1 MNAHARGLGPAATRP
16 RTGEPAPAGVADPAS
31 SVSSSVSTRGTAGPD
46 PAGSPAGSGPADSPP
61 GGARPA
67 STSPPATAGGASRA
81 EPLYG
86 GRSSRRV
93 TVNDLAAA
101 KARGEKWPM
110 LTAYD
115 ALTAR
120 VFDEAGIPVLLVGD
134 SAGMVV
140 FGHETTIPV
149 TVDELIPLT
158 AAVVRGTRRAL
169 IVADLPF
176 GSYQA
181 SPEAALSAGIRF
193 LKEAGAHAVKL
204 EGGHRV
210 LRQAEELVA
219 AGIPVMAHLG
229 LTPQSVNAFG
239 GYRVQ
244 GRGEDGERLLHD
256 AKAMEAAGAFAIV
269 LECVPAELAARVTA
283 AVSIPTIGIGA
294 GPDCDAQVLVW
305 QDMAGLSPRTAKF
318 VKRYAD
324 LATVLGD
331 AARSFAADVTGGAF
345 PDEAHSYR

>member
-1 MNAHARGLGPAATRP
+1 MTALDDSGMAATTA
-16 RTGEPAPAGVADPAS
+16 RTTAP
-31 SVSSSVSTRGTAGPD
+31 
-46 PAGSPAGSGPADSPP
+46 
-61 GGARPA
+61 
-67 STSPPATAGGASRA
+67 

-86 GRSSRRV
+86 GHATGRV
-93 TVNDLAAA
+93 TVRDIAAA

-140 FGHETTIPV
+140 YGHDTTIPV
-149 TVDELIPLT
+149 TVDDLIPLT
-158 AAVVRGTRRAL
+158 AAVVRGSSRAMV
-169 IVADLPF
+169 VADLPF
-176 GSYQA
+176 GSYQG
-181 SPEAALSAGIRF
+181 SPGAALAAAVRF

-210 LRQAEELVA
+210 LRQVEDLVA

-239 GYRVQ
+239 GFRVQ

-256 AKAMEAAGAFAIV
+256 AKALQAAGAFSVV
-269 LECVPAELAARVTA
+269 LEAVPTELAARVTA
-283 AVSIPTIGIGA
+283 SLSIPTIGIGA

-305 QDMAGLSPRTAKF
+305 QDMAGLSQRAPRF
-318 VKRYAD
+318 VRRYAD
-324 LATVLGD
+324 VGGVLGQ
-331 AARSFAADVTGGAF
+331 AARSFASDVVAGTF
-345 PDEAHSYR
+345 PAEEHSYR

>member
-1 MNAHARGLGPAATRP
+1 MNDFPGGAGTAATETRTSAPAPAAT
-16 RTGEPAPAGVADPAS
+16 PAAAT
-31 SVSSSVSTRGTAGPD
+31 ST
-46 PAGSPAGSGPADSPP
+46 
-61 GGARPA
+61 PA
-67 STSPPATAGGASRA
+67 STPPPGPPSSSPGRG

-86 GRSSRRV
+86 GRATRRV
-93 TVNDLAAA
+93 TVSDLAKA

-115 ALTAR
+115 ALTAH

-140 FGHETTIPV
+140 FGHDTTIPV
-149 TVDELIPLT
+149 TLDELIPLT
-158 AAVVRGTRRAL
+158 AAVVRGTSRAL

-176 GSYQA
+176 GSYQS
-181 SPEAALSAGIRF
+181 SPEAALTAGIRF

-219 AGIPVMAHLG
+219 AGIPVMGHLG
-229 LTPQSVNAFG
+229 LTPQSVNVFG

-244 GRGEDGERLLHD
+244 GRGEDGERLLQD
-256 AKAMEAAGAFAIV
+256 AKALEAAGAFAVV
-269 LECVPAELAARVTA
+269 LECVPAELAARVTGA
-283 AVSIPTIGIGA
+283 ISIPTIGIGA
-294 GPDCDAQVLVW
+294 GPGCDAQVLVW
-305 QDMAGLSPRTAKF
+305 QDMAGLSPRTPKF

-324 LATVLGD
+324 VAGVLGQ
-331 AARSFAADVTGGAF
+331 AARSFADEVVGGQF
-345 PDEAHSYR
+345 PSEEYSYR

>member
-1 MNAHARGLGPAATRP
+1 
-16 RTGEPAPAGVADPAS
+16 
-31 SVSSSVSTRGTAGPD
+31 
-46 PAGSPAGSGPADSPP
+46 
-61 GGARPA
+61 
-67 STSPPATAGGASRA
+67 
-81 EPLYG
+81 
-86 GRSSRRV
+86 
-93 TVNDLAAA
+93 VNDLAAA

-134 SAGMVV
+134 SAAMVV

-149 TVDELIPLT
+149 TVDDLIPLT

-269 LECVPAELAARVTA
+269 LECVPADLAARVTA
-283 AVSIPTIGIGA
+283 AVSIPTVGIGA

-305 QDMAGLSPRTAKF
+305 QDMAGLSPRTPRF

>member
-1 MNAHARGLGPAATRP
+1 MTAQPSGSGMAAT
-16 RTGEPAPAGVADPAS
+16 
-31 SVSSSVSTRGTAGPD
+31 
-46 PAGSPAGSGPADSPP
+46 
-61 GGARPA
+61 GARTTTP
-67 STSPPATAGGASRA
+67 

-86 GRSSRRV
+86 GRAPRRV
-93 TVNDLAAA
+93 TVRDIAAA
-101 KARGEKWPM
+101 KARGERWPM

-120 VFDEAGIPVLLVGD
+120 VFDEVGIPVLLVGD
-134 SAGMVV
+134 SSAMVV

-149 TVDELIPLT
+149 TVDDLIPLT
-158 AAVVRGTRRAL
+158 AAVVRATTRAMV
-169 IVADLPF
+169 VADLPF

-181 SPEAALSAGIRF
+181 SPEAALAAATRF
-193 LKEAGAHAVKL
+193 LKESGAHAVKL

-210 LRQAEELVA
+210 VRQVEDLVA
-219 AGIPVMAHLG
+219 AGIPVMGHLG

-239 GYRVQ
+239 GFRVQ

-256 AKAMEAAGAFAIV
+256 AKAMQAAGAFSVV
-269 LECVPAELAARVTA
+269 LEAVPANLAARVTA
-283 AVSIPTIGIGA
+283 SLAIPTIGIGA

-305 QDMAGLSPRTAKF
+305 QDMAGLSPRVPKF

-324 LATVLGD
+324 VGGVLRE
-331 AARSFAADVTGGAF
+331 AARSFAEEVVAGSF